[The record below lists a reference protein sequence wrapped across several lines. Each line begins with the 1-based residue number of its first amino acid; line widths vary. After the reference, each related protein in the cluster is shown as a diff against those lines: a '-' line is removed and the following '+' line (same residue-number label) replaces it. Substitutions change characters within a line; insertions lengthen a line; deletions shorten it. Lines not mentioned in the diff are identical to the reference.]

1 MWAPLPLPIAIFVFV
16 LFAWKL
22 FSLRK
27 KKTSSDISQS
37 DYGSSIQRHAEMTY
51 EECAK
56 EAEDECADIMAPILE
71 EHKNFSSACF
81 LCFVFGTRM
90 AERFRLVEV
99 GDRLALKF
107 KDDEIRAYSLS
118 GDYICNVCI
127 PKSHPV
133 RTALKESRHL
143 ETYLS
148 MRPYRVRLNND
159 YFNITVFYKE

>member
-1 MWAPLPLPIAIFVFV
+1 MWAPLPLPISILVFV
-16 LFAWKL
+16 RFAWKL

-27 KKTSSDISQS
+27 KKNSSDVSTS
-37 DYGSSIQRHAEMTY
+37 AYGTSIQRLAEMTY

-56 EAEDECADIMAPILE
+56 EVENECADIMAPILE
-71 EHKNFSSACF
+71 EHKSFSSACF
-81 LCFVFGTRM
+81 LCFVFGPRM
-90 AERFRLVEV
+90 ADRSRMVEV

-118 GDYICNVCI
+118 GIYICNVCI
-127 PKSHPV
+127 PKNHPV
-133 RTALKESRHL
+133 RAALKESRHL

-148 MRPYRVRLNND
+148 MRPYRVSLDDD